1 MPSYSRRWGDLRSIT
16 QVAAAPTCRLT
27 TVLAVDVGPAAKPSA
42 ACPAADDR
50 SPLSADAHAPP
61 LSPPAGER
69 PKAVRT
75 QDERSSTPD
84 DAKPVERRGGPAVL
98 LTERRAG
105 KKMAASVSACGIA
118 ALCRKSRGGD
128 ADASRTASADLPYAG
143 RPPGALRRAPQ
154 KQPCHQPLR
163 PSCGKDIGHYDRF
176 TSLRVWIRSVGG
188 PRLFTSLPQGE
199 AG

>member
-16 QVAAAPTCRLT
+16 QVAAAPPCRLT

-61 LSPPAGER
+61 LSLPASES
-69 PKAVRT
+69 PNTVRMQHET
-75 QDERSSTPD
+75 LIDVPYRSS
-84 DAKPVERRGGPAVL
+84 RGR
-98 LTERRAG
+98 T
-105 KKMAASVSACGIA
+105 AASISVCGIA
-118 ALCRKSRGGD
+118 ALGRTSLEFQRED
-128 ADASRTASADLPYAG
+128 AYACRTASTKLRCATRLH
-143 RPPGALRRAPQ
+143 RALWRAPQ
-154 KQPCHQPLR
+154 DSRLSSRSDWVAEGVP
-163 PSCGKDIGHYDRF
+163 GFAIN
-176 TSLRVWIRSVGG
+176 TSLRVWIRSVGE